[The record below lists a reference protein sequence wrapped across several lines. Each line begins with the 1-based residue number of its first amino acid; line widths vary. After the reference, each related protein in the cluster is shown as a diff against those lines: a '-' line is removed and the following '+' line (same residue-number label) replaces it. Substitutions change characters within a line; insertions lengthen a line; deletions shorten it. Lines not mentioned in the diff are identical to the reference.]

1 MWSPSILSNGKTVKT
16 LVKIL
21 LLELRNGTK
30 LHILPNLSCPLFSL
44 ASCQSK
50 SRTVLPSPSPQL
62 TPLNLNAVTSC
73 ELLQIPHFHRIIY
86 PPVPIMAHHCWLRA
100 VLAMWSLTISL
111 CILLVWLRPLHH
123 HSAAGITVDGSHK
136 LAPHFYDPYQNIAR
150 RHGGLSSPPCQPTR
164 KFTMASLMRAEFFF
178 FWSFKVWLFGWIRC
192 SQT

>member
-1 MWSPSILSNGKTVKT
+1 MVQNYKYFQIYLAPF
-16 LVKIL
+16 
-21 LLELRNGTK
+21 
-30 LHILPNLSCPLFSL
+30 FSL

-62 TPLNLNAVTSC
+62 TPLDLNAVTSC

-123 HSAAGITVDGSHK
+123 HSAAGITVDGSQK